1 MIGVAYLVV
10 LGLLA
15 VYGLHRASL
24 VYLYLRHPRE
34 RGAAVARFAVAPL
47 VTVQLPLYNERYV
60 AERLLDAVARLRWP
74 ADRLEIQVLDDSTD
88 DTSDICARKVAELC
102 AAGLDVKHLRR
113 ATRAGFK
120 AGALEHG
127 LATSRGEL
135 LLVLDADFVPGPD
148 LLERAV
154 DRFTDEGVA
163 MVQLRWAHL
172 NRGYS
177 LFTETQALLLD
188 AHFVVE
194 HGARFRAGRFF
205 NFSGTAGLWRKS
217 AIVDA
222 GGWQHD
228 TLTEDMDLSY
238 RAQLRGWRFVFL
250 DDPAVPAELP
260 VEMNAF
266 KSQQFRWAKG
276 QMQVARKLLPAVLAA
291 RLPARIKIDAFF
303 HLTNNVTYALLLLV
317 CLLALPNLWTAPVP
331 LLLDG
336 TVFGGATLAVAVFL
350 VLAQRERPLRAI
362 ARIPWAMALCA
373 GLAVTQAR
381 AVVEALVGHDS
392 EFVRTPKHGVVVR
405 GERVGG
411 LGPAYRSARTAT
423 AAVELFLFA
432 YCLAAAALAIAV
444 GRLSSVPFLVTFA
457 VGFGYVGAQ
466 SLWPAR

>member
-1 MIGVAYLVV
+1 MIAVAYLAA

-24 VYLYLRHPRE
+24 VFLYLRHRRE
-34 RGAAVARFAVAPL
+34 RGPAVARFGVPPV

-74 ADRLEIQVLDDSTD
+74 ADHLEIQVLDDSTD
-88 DTSDICARKVAELC
+88 DTSAICARKVAELR
-102 AAGLDVKHLRR
+102 AAGMDVKH
-113 ATRAGFK
+113 
-120 AGALEHG
+120 G
-127 LATSRGEL
+127 LHTARGEL
-135 LLVLDADFVPGPD
+135 LLVFDADFVPGPD

-154 DRFTDEGVA
+154 DRFTDAGVA
-163 MVQLRWAHL
+163 MVQLRWEHL

-177 LFTETQALLLD
+177 LLTETQALLLD

-205 NFSGTAGLWRKS
+205 NFAGTAGLWRKA
-217 AIVDA
+217 AIIDA

-291 RLPARIKIDAFF
+291 PLPLRVKIDAFF

-317 CLLALPNLWTAPVP
+317 CLLALPNLWAGPLPVVA
-331 LLLDG
+331 DG
-336 TVFGGATLAVAVFL
+336 TVFGGASLAVAAFL
-350 VLAQRERPLRAI
+350 VLSQRGRPLRALGGL
-362 ARIPWAMALCA
+362 PCAMALCA
-373 GLAVTQAR
+373 GIAVTQAR

-392 EFVRTPKHGVVVR
+392 EFVRTPKHGVTTS

-411 LGPAYRSARTAT
+411 RAEAYRGVRTAT

-432 YCLAAAALAIAV
+432 YCLVTAGLALAL
-444 GRLSSVPFLVTFA
+444 GRLSTVPFLVTFA
-457 VGFGYVGAQ
+457 VGFGYVGVK
-466 SLWPAR
+466 SLWPPR